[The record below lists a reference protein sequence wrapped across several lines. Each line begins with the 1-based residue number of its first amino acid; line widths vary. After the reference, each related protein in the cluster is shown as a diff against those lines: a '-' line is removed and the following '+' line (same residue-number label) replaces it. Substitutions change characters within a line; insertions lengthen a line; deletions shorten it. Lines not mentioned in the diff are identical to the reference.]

1 MNPAQTPELRQLLTL
16 LTLAAFASSA
26 SFRVCDPMLP
36 VLAGL
41 FDAPAGRV
49 ARIITGFTIAYGAMQ
64 LIYGPLGERFDRF
77 RIVTLATALCAVGSL
92 GATLATRLDVLTLCR
107 ILTGVAAA
115 GIIPMSIAAIAD
127 MVPAEQ
133 RQAVLARFFSGQII
147 GMIFGQVLGGLCVDF
162 GLWRVAFATL
172 TGLYLVIAFA
182 LWRKAHLGQQTRGK
196 QPGTTHIAGLYLAA
210 LKMLYARET
219 RGVLACFFI
228 EAALVF
234 GMLAFTPLYL
244 HERFGLTLSTAS
256 LPLLLYGAGGLLFS
270 VFAARLGARLNHWR
284 YPFVAA
290 CLVATA
296 SGVALLAD
304 HPAWL
309 FGGALISGFG
319 YYLLHNTLLFQITQR
334 APQARSLALAL
345 SISLFFL
352 GQSVG
357 VTSAGWLVDQG
368 RLTWVFALAAL
379 LMPLLGAVTAR
390 QVRAS

>member
-1 MNPAQTPELRQLLTL
+1 MNPAQAPELRQLLTL

-115 GIIPMSIAAIAD
+115 GIIPMAPIAD
-127 MVPAEQ
+127 MVPAER
-133 RQAVLARFFSGQII
+133 RQAVLARFVSGQII

-182 LWRKAHLGQQTRGK
+182 LWKKAHL
-196 QPGTTHIAGLYLAA
+196 I
-210 LKMLYARET
+210 
-219 RGVLACFFI
+219 
-228 EAALVF
+228 
-234 GMLAFTPLYL
+234 
-244 HERFGLTLSTAS
+244 RFL
-256 LPLLLYGAGGLLFS
+256 
-270 VFAARLGARLNHWR
+270 
-284 YPFVAA
+284 
-290 CLVATA
+290 
-296 SGVALLAD
+296 
-304 HPAWL
+304 
-309 FGGALISGFG
+309 
-319 YYLLHNTLLFQITQR
+319 
-334 APQARSLALAL
+334 
-345 SISLFFL
+345 
-352 GQSVG
+352 
-357 VTSAGWLVDQG
+357 
-368 RLTWVFALAAL
+368 
-379 LMPLLGAVTAR
+379 
-390 QVRAS
+390 